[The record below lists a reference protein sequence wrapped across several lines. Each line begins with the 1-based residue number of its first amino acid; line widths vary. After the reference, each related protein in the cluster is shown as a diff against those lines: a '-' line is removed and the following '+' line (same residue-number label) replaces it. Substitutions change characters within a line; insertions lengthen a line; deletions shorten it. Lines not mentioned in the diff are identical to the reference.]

1 MKLVKILLAGLLI
14 MGVSTTKAQKINIVE
29 GDLGFLKGESV
40 VNLEYDYS
48 DMSVGKFENE
58 EDYIAKKKAEYNEK
72 EPGRGDQ
79 WEESW
84 YEDRGTRFQ
93 PMFEELLNKYTG
105 KKGIAFS
112 QHEDDAKY
120 TLKLHTTFTEPGF
133 NVYITRKNAEINAE
147 VTIYETANPDNVL
160 CKIDMRR
167 CPGRSMGMDD
177 YDTGGR
183 IKEAYAKCGKE
194 FGKLI
199 AKKAK

>member
-58 EDYIAKKKAEYNEK
+58 EDYIAKKKTEYNEK
-72 EPGRGDQ
+72 EAGRGDK

-84 YEDRGTRFQ
+84 VEDRGTKFQ

-105 KKGIAFS
+105 KRGIAFS
-112 QHEDDAKY
+112 
-120 TLKLHTTFTEPGF
+120 
-133 NVYITRKNAEINAE
+133 
-147 VTIYETANPDNVL
+147 
-160 CKIDMRR
+160 
-167 CPGRSMGMDD
+167 
-177 YDTGGR
+177 
-183 IKEAYAKCGKE
+183 
-194 FGKLI
+194 
-199 AKKAK
+199 

>member
-1 MKLVKILLAGLLI
+1 MKLLRLLI
-14 MGVSTTKAQKINIVE
+14 AGVLVFGFTVTKAQKINIVE

-48 DMSVGKFENE
+48 DMSVGKFEHE
-58 EDYIAKKKAEYNEK
+58 ADYIAKKKAEYNEK
-72 EPGRGDQ
+72 EAGRGDK

-84 YEDRGTRFQ
+84 IEDRSTRFQ

-105 KKGIAFS
+105 KKGVAFN
-112 QHEDDAKY
+112 QHENDAKY
-120 TLKLHTTFTEPGF
+120 TLELHTTFTEPGF
-133 NVYITRKNAEINAE
+133 NIYVTRKNAEINAI
-147 VTIYETANPDNVL
+147 VTFYETANPDNVL

-167 CPGRSMGMDD
+167 CPGKSMGMDD

-194 FGKLI
+194 LGKLI
-199 AKKAK
+199 AQKIK

>member
-1 MKLVKILLAGLLI
+1 MKIIKTVLAALI
-14 MGVSTTKAQKINIVE
+14 VLGAVNTQAQKIKVIK

-48 DMSVGKFENE
+48 DMSVGKFEE
-58 EDYIAKKKAEYNEK
+58 EAEYIAKKKAEYNEK

-84 YEDRGTRFQ
+84 VEDRSTRFQ

-105 KKGIAFS
+105 KKGVAFN
-112 QHEDDAKY
+112 QHEYDAKY
-120 TLKLHTTFTEPGF
+120 TLELHTTFTEPGF
-133 NVYITRKNAEINAE
+133 NIYITRKNAEINAII
-147 VTIYETANPDNVL
+147 TFYETANADNIL

-167 CPGRSMGMDD
+167 CPGKSMGMDD

-194 FGKLI
+194 LGKLI

>member
-1 MKLVKILLAGLLI
+1 MKLLKLTITGLLI
-14 MGVSTTKAQKINIVE
+14 FGFTATNAQKINIVE
-29 GDLGFLKGESV
+29 GDLSFLKGESV

-58 EDYIAKKKAEYNEK
+58 ADYIAKKKAEYNEK
-72 EPGRGDQ
+72 EAGRGDQ

-84 YEDRGTRFQ
+84 VEDRGTKFQ

-105 KKGIAFS
+105 KRGIAFS
-112 QHEDDAKY
+112 QHENDAKY
-120 TLKLHTTFTEPGF
+120 TLELHTTFTEPGF
-133 NVYITRKNAEINAE
+133 NIYITRKNAEINVV
-147 VTIYETANPDNVL
+147 VTFYDTANPENVL

-167 CPGRSMGMDD
+167 CPGKSMGMDD

-194 FGKLI
+194 LGKLI